1 MKKTK
6 IKVMG
11 IEMDNVSEY
20 AAEDINKKYE
30 EIGKRF
36 PSHDPEK
43 LKMLVLCEFVEETHK
58 LKATVSYLEAEVKE
72 WVRRVKIAEERLA
85 EAEDEKFN

>member
-20 AAEDINKKYE
+20 VAEDINQKYE
-30 EIGKRF
+30 EISKKF
-36 PSHDPEK
+36 YFQDPEK
-43 LKMLVLCEFVEETHK
+43 LKVLVICEFVEKIYK
-58 LKATVSYLEAEVKE
+58 LEATVGYLEAEVKE

-85 EAEDEKFN
+85 EAKDEKIN